1 MSIQRHQTIVRGP
14 AIVKLTYYTAP
25 TSGDTPDQHYYTF
38 RTKGDVVFTPE
49 TRVFDVESS
58 ELGRIDQRA
67 SELLQTVSFTPVGV
81 VDLDGMGLLWPH
93 LSKLPGQSL
102 FGDYDMECDIIPVA
116 GGFGVRMWNV
126 AVSKMPDILL
136 SSTKTQIGEVQLR
149 GIIDD
154 SYDWGDE
161 GHVSFSEENAPT
173 LASISPSSIPTSSPV
188 VAWGS
193 GMPDIKTAD
202 GVRISFD
209 MQTQDETE
217 DEVGVYDITVTD
229 LKATARFTPV
239 AGFDLDELSDI
250 LHRAE
255 GRRRGGSVRR
265 DNLVATSMHAGGLV
279 VTVYNAALLS
289 APMTFG
295 ATAKRFGEL
304 TFEGARGTG
313 NAVAEVGRV
322 AAHHHT
328 PRTKTNVAAASSGG
342 EDDGAGEGGSS
353 GGAGEGGEGSGTGT

>member
-1 MSIQRHQTIVRGP
+1 MSIQRRNTIVRGP
-14 AIVKLTYYTAP
+14 AIVKVTSYTAP
-25 TSGDTPDQHYYTF
+25 LTQNGSPVAHTYTF
-38 RTKGDVVFTPE
+38 RTKSDVVFTPE

-58 ELGRIDQRA
+58 ELGKIDQRA
-67 SELLQTVSFTPVGV
+67 SELLNTAVFTPVGV
-81 VDLDGMGLLWPH
+81 VDADGVGILWPH
-93 LSKLPGQSL
+93 LAKLPGQSL
-102 FGDYDMECDIIPVA
+102 FGDYDMEVEVIPVA
-116 GGFGVRMWNV
+116 GGRGVKLWNA
-126 AVSKMPDILL
+126 AVTKMPDIFI
-136 SSTKTQIGEVQLR
+136 SSTKTQIGEVTLR

-154 SYDWGDE
+154 DYDWGEDN
-161 GHVSFSEENAPT
+161 HVSFGDWDTPT
-173 LASISPSSIPTSSPV
+173 LAAISPSGIPTCSPI

-193 GMPDIKTAD
+193 GMSDIKTAD
-202 GVRISFD
+202 GVSISFD
-209 MQTQDETE
+209 LQTQDETE

-250 LHRAE
+250 LHRAQ

-265 DNLVATSMHAGGLV
+265 DNLVVTSMYAGGLV

-313 NAVAEVGRV
+313 NAVADVARV
-322 AAHHHT
+322 VANHHL
-328 PRTKTNVAAASSGG
+328 PKGKTEAES
-342 EDDGAGEGGSS
+342 DGEG
-353 GGAGEGGEGSGTGT
+353 EVGEGSGTGT